1 MKIIERITKAL
12 LLICLSSAVL
22 SAQTQPQKNS
32 SKTESQPQAQSQL
45 PVAPP
50 PELKE
55 NNVRL
60 LLDKIEITGQ
70 LEKPQAVFIVPG
82 SSPEIDDIEINR
94 SFFEEIFRP
103 IDKKGRVTTKM
114 SQQPQS
120 ERKNLIPW

>member
-1 MKIIERITKAL
+1 MKVIKRFTKAL
-12 LLICLSSAVL
+12 LLICLSSAIL
-22 SAQTQPQKNS
+22 SAQTQPQKDS
-32 SKTESQPQAQSQL
+32 SKTKFQTQEQSQL

-103 IDKKGRVTTKM
+103 IDKKGRVTTKI